1 MSRKAL
7 GRGLKALIP
16 EGPVETTTHL
26 DGVTARIPVADLRP
40 NPFQP
45 RKQWSDEELVS
56 LAESIRA
63 NGLLEPI
70 LVRPAGDIYEIVA
83 GERRA
88 RAVQSLGWSHIE
100 ATVRIVSDEEALQ
113 LALVENLQRKDLNPI
128 EEARGYQALV
138 ERFDWTHEQVA
149 HRVGKSRVAVSNA
162 LRIMKLPESIQDMV
176 SRETLSSGHAR
187 ALLAVSSQGM
197 QERLAEEVMQRGVS
211 VRQLERKVRQLVRRL
226 ESRGRRT
233 RAPYQDELLTLQE
246 ALTATLGMSVSVSGN
261 RERGAVKLKYSSRE
275 ELEGFIARLGVVV
288 H

>member
-56 LAESIRA
+56 LTESIRA

-138 ERFDWTHEQVA
+138 DRFDWTHEQVA

>member
-56 LAESIRA
+56 LTESIRA